1 VTTASSSLDDLLRD
15 LRGGAPRRSP
25 TVRVLAAFADHGDCN
40 LATLAFAARVDV
52 DRLLVKTEYAA
63 PFGQSPF
70 AFSRG
75 VAFERMVG
83 AASNYAPTLQLLREQ
98 MGFPVADARVA
109 NLRDSYPRNNAG
121 MRLRAHDTRALLRQI
136 LRGEPDAPNLVDGAV
151 LETRVA
157 GLPARF
163 EADALAA
170 RVGGLLHAGEIKS
183 FPVVDGRAEPDKLA
197 AALEQV
203 ALYILLVKHEVAA
216 LGGDPD
222 LVSTLA
228 MLITPRNVGL
238 TPPVLSVRDVA
249 RQIARAERLLAQV
262 PAAAELAAA
271 LPPGAGFGPIADTK
285 ADPDRRVEVF
295 HDLADR
301 VGTTYKPSCQSC
313 GAVRLCRLRAFTAGA
328 PPLAG
333 TQAVRLLPGVRSL
346 PRAAEL
352 AGGAPPTPAEA
363 PAAAQLARA
372 NRLYD
377 QAIRPPVATTAAGA
391 ARRWRTSA

>member
-1 VTTASSSLDDLLRD
+1 VRTASASPDDLLRD
-15 LRGGAPRRSP
+15 LRGRAPRRSP

-40 LATLAFAARVDV
+40 LATLAFAARVDL
-52 DRLLVKTEYAA
+52 DRLLVQTKYAA

-75 VAFERMVG
+75 VAFEKMVG
-83 AASNYAPTLQLLREQ
+83 ADSNYGLTLQLLRER

-109 NLRDSYPRNNAG
+109 NLRDGYPRGRGG
-121 MRLRAHDTRALLRQI
+121 MGLRAHDTRALLRLI
-136 LRGEPDAPNLVDGAV
+136 LRGERDAPNLVDGAV
-151 LETRVA
+151 FETRV
-157 GLPARF
+157 GGVLARF

-203 ALYILLVKHEVAA
+203 ALYVLLAKQEVAA

-222 LVSTLA
+222 LVSTVA

-249 RQIARAERLLAQV
+249 RQVARAERLLAQV
-262 PAAAELAAA
+262 PAVAELAAA
-271 LPPGAGFGPIADTK
+271 LPPGPGFGPIADTK
-285 ADPDRRVEVF
+285 ADPDRRVEAF
-295 HDLADR
+295 HGLADR
-301 VGTTYKPSCQSC
+301 VGTAYKPSCLSC
-313 GAVRLCRLRAFTAGA
+313 GAVRLCRLRAFTTGA

-333 TQAVRLLPGVRSL
+333 AKAVRLLPGVRSL
-346 PRAAEL
+346 PRAVEL
-352 AGGAPPTPAEA
+352 GSGAPPTAAET

-377 QAIRPPVATTAAGA
+377 QATRLPAAAMTASA
-391 ARRWRTSA
+391 ARRRRTSA